1 MEKISVLLKI
11 LRYFAS
17 FPLNIPTSI
26 YIFILYLPL
35 HEPLLSFFFFLQAKV
50 VTPHLKHAFD
60 NLCNADLND
69 LKQKPASSK
78 LSILSS
84 WLFGSSQD
92 TEL

>member
-11 LRYFAS
+11 SRYFAS
-17 FPLNIPTSI
+17 LPLNFPTKK
-26 YIFILYLPL
+26 YIFLVKL
-35 HEPLLSFFFFLQAKV
+35 HMHESLLSFFSQAKV

-60 NLCNADLND
+60 NLCNANIDD
-69 LKQKPASSK
+69 SKQKPASSK
-78 LSILSS
+78 LSILFG

>member
-1 MEKISVLLKI
+1 MEKISVLLKSS
-11 LRYFAS
+11 RYFAY
-17 FPLNIPTSI
+17 FPLNFPT
-26 YIFILYLPL
+26 IFILYLPL
-35 HEPLLSFFFFLQAKV
+35 HELLLSFLLQAKV

-84 WLFGSSQD
+84 WLFGSSHD
-92 TEL
+92 SEL